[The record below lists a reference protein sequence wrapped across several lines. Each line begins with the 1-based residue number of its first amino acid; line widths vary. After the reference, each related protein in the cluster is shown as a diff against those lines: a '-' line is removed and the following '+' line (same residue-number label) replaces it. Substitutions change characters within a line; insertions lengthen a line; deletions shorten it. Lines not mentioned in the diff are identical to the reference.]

1 MRSSSSLSFFPRSSF
16 LSSLVATLPT
26 TTILSLLFFC
36 ALIVLPR
43 RTHAARILKEVEEN
57 GLSSSNRIG
66 SLLPSRGGDVDDIFA
81 LDDDGSDEER
91 RRRRRNRR
99 RQLLEE
105 DEEDD
110 EEDSGE
116 VDESAVLDA
125 IEEADA
131 SHDEGHPTDFE
142 ATDHTDLYTAKRDRD
157 RAWEKARKGSGFL
170 DEAQGHRVK
179 IVTRRASERRKASS
193 GNNYEHG
200 TWVQIGQ
207 NHAFVSKHSEAFK
220 NPDSGLYTT
229 TVADDN
235 LRAAL
240 GLGKDTSDAEML
252 QQSTNVRRWGRNSD
266 KSYRDKVCSGTRHD
280 MPRWCKGPAGKGG
293 GIASKLD
300 DAEQYWREMAQ
311 KRQEAKM
318 TLLTAHQAFLK
329 EDAIQK
335 EAMVYTKKALEAQ
348 EKVDAAARL
357 AQQREQAEAD
367 TLKEH
372 EMSEQ
377 QAWHRLSSLRHQ
389 VVKYRTM
396 TREQVEEME
405 REQRALERRMGQ
417 EERLRAS
424 GERSRVS
431 GDAARVT
438 DEVDKAKQ
446 RLRRAGENLKSSV
459 DAHKKLERSRLNQA
473 AAANDDDDDDD
484 NTEDEEADDND
495 GGGHEEVK

>member
-1 MRSSSSLSFFPRSSF
+1 MVLLFAWWCCLVVESANGF
-16 LSSLVATLPT
+16 LSHHHHHPIRSESIRTL
-26 TTILSLLFFC
+26 L
-36 ALIVLPR
+36 A
-43 RTHAARILKEVEEN
+43 N
-57 GLSSSNRIG
+57 
-66 SLLPSRGGDVDDIFA
+66 DD
-81 LDDDGSDEER
+81 E
-91 RRRRRNRR
+91 
-99 RQLLEE
+99 EE
-105 DEEDD
+105 DEDQDRD
-110 EEDSGE
+110 ENGDAAGI
-116 VDESAVLDA
+116 DESAVMDA
-125 IEEADA
+125 IEEADSTA
-131 SHDEGHPTDFE
+131 DENQHQVDFD

-157 RAWEKARKGSGFL
+157 RAWEQARKGAKGFL
-170 DEAQGHRVK
+170 DENQGHRVR

-207 NHAFVSKHSEAFK
+207 SHAFVSKHSEAFK

-229 TVADDN
+229 TAADDN
-235 LRAAL
+235 LRSAL

-252 QQSTNVRRWGRNSD
+252 QQSTNERRWGRNSD

-293 GIASKLD
+293 NVANRLD
-300 DAEQYWREMAQ
+300 DAEQYWRELAQ

-367 TLKEH
+367 TLKEQ

-377 QAWHRLSSLRHQ
+377 QAWHRLTSLRHQ
-389 VVKYRTM
+389 IVKYRTM

-424 GERSRVS
+424 SERNRVS
-431 GDAARVT
+431 GDAARMT

-459 DAHKKLERSRLNQA
+459 VAHKKLEQNRLSQQA
-473 AAANDDDDDDD
+473 TKNDDDDDD
-484 NTEDEEADDND
+484 EDEEADDD
-495 GGGHEEVK
+495 SDVHEEVK

>member
-1 MRSSSSLSFFPRSSF
+1 MRKSSAMKTRQFAAFATGAFCFVIF
-16 LSSLVATLPT
+16 LSSPSPCRAGFVNDIARTDKLAKLAQNTLND
-26 TTILSLLFFC
+26 FD
-36 ALIVLPR
+36 AL
-43 RTHAARILKEVEEN
+43 
-57 GLSSSNRIG
+57 
-66 SLLPSRGGDVDDIFA
+66 
-81 LDDDGSDEER
+81 ER
-91 RRRRRNRR
+91 RS
-99 RQLLEE
+99 LLEE
-105 DEEDD
+105 EEEEEERTATDD
-110 EEDSGE
+110 DDDNKDNNDDA
-116 VDESAVLDA
+116 VDERAVFDA
-125 IEEADA
+125 IEEADSNHDDGEDGQEEFGA
-131 SHDEGHPTDFE
+131 S
-142 ATDHTDLYTAKRDRD
+142 DHTDLYTAKRDRD
-157 RAWEKARKGSGFL
+157 RAWEKARKGNGFM
-170 DEAQGHRVK
+170 DEQQGHRVK

-193 GNNYEHG
+193 GSNYEHG
-200 TWVQIGQ
+200 QWVQIGR
-207 NHAFVSKHSEAFK
+207 NHAFVSKHSDAFK
-220 NPDSGLYTT
+220 NPESGLYTT

-252 QQSTNVRRWGRNSD
+252 QHSTNERRWGRNSD

-293 GIASKLD
+293 GVATKLD
-300 DAEQYWREMAQ
+300 DAEQYWREVAQ

-377 QAWHRLSSLRHQ
+377 QAWHRLSGLRHQ

-405 REQRALERRMGQ
+405 REQRALDRRITQ
-417 EERLRAS
+417 EDKLRSS
-424 GERSRVS
+424 GEKRRVS
-431 GDAARVT
+431 DDAAKVS

-459 DAHKKLERSRLNQA
+459 VAHKKLEQNRLRNE
-473 AAANDDDDDDD
+473 NNEGGEGDD
-484 NTEDEEADDND
+484 EEGEEEEEADDLND

>member
-1 MRSSSSLSFFPRSSF
+1 M
-16 LSSLVATLPT
+16 TW
-26 TTILSLLFFC
+26 
-36 ALIVLPR
+36 R
-43 RTHAARILKEVEEN
+43 RHQ
-57 GLSSSNRIG
+57 G
-66 SLLPSRGGDVDDIFA
+66 RGGGGGGFGEDQRRKRR
-81 LDDDGSDEER
+81 GGR
-91 RRRRRNRR
+91 RRRAFFASSSFVLSMVPFACAWCCLVFVESANGFLSRRENHHHHHPIRMDSIR
-99 RQLLEE
+99 TLLANDDEEE
-105 DEEDD
+105 DEDQDRD
-110 EEDSGE
+110 ENGDAAGI
-116 VDESAVLDA
+116 DESAVMDA
-125 IEEADA
+125 IEEADSTA
-131 SHDEGHPTDFE
+131 DENQHQVDFD

-157 RAWEKARKGSGFL
+157 RAWEQARKGAKGFL
-170 DEAQGHRVK
+170 DENQGHRVR

-207 NHAFVSKHSEAFK
+207 SHAFVSKHSEAFK

-229 TVADDN
+229 TAADDN

-252 QQSTNVRRWGRNSD
+252 QQSTNERRWGRNSD

-293 GIASKLD
+293 NVANRLD
-300 DAEQYWREMAQ
+300 DAEQYWRELAK

-367 TLKEH
+367 TLKEQ

-377 QAWHRLSSLRHQ
+377 QAWHRLTSLRHQ
-389 VVKYRTM
+389 IVKYRTM

-424 GERSRVS
+424 SERNRVS
-431 GDAARVT
+431 GDAARMT

-459 DAHKKLERSRLNQA
+459 VAHKKLEQNRLSQQA
-473 AAANDDDDDDD
+473 TKNDDDDDDA
-484 NTEDEEADDND
+484 EDEEADDD
-495 GGGHEEVK
+495 SDVHEEVK

>member
-1 MRSSSSLSFFPRSSF
+1 MRSSSSLSFPRSF
-16 LSSLVATLPT
+16 LSSLVATLP

-43 RTHAARILKEVEEN
+43 RTNAARILKKVEEN

-66 SLLPSRGGDVDDIFA
+66 SLLPTRFGGDVDDIIFFSKSE
-81 LDDDGSDEER
+81 DDGSDGE

-105 DEEDD
+105 DEED
-110 EEDSGE
+110 EEEDNDSGE

-131 SHDEGHPTDFE
+131 SHNDEGHPTDFE

-252 QQSTNVRRWGRNSD
+252 QQSTNERRWGRNSD
-266 KSYRDKVCSGTRHD
+266 RSYRDKVCSGTRHD
-280 MPRWCKGPAGKGG
+280 MPRWCKGPAGRGG
-293 GIASKLD
+293 NVASKLD

-417 EERLRAS
+417 EE
-424 GERSRVS
+424 
-431 GDAARVT
+431 
-438 DEVDKAKQ
+438 
-446 RLRRAGENLKSSV
+446 
-459 DAHKKLERSRLNQA
+459 
-473 AAANDDDDDDD
+473 
-484 NTEDEEADDND
+484 
-495 GGGHEEVK
+495 

>member
-1 MRSSSSLSFFPRSSF
+1 MT
-16 LSSLVATLPT
+16 ATTLFKATT
-26 TTILSLLFFC
+26 TTITTTKTTLLLVCLLLSSIFC
-36 ALIVLPR
+36 AF
-43 RTHAARILKEVEEN
+43 ARAKEN
-57 GLSSSNRIG
+57 PTSNHLQSVFKQQAGKKIMEKEDVG
-66 SLLPSRGGDVDDIFA
+66 ASLA
-81 LDDDGSDEER
+81 
-91 RRRRRNRR
+91 RR

-105 DEEDD
+105 EEQ
-110 EEDSGE
+110 EEYEDNNDNNE
-116 VDESAVLDA
+116 VDESAVMDA
-125 IEEADA
+125 IEEAD
-131 SHDEGHPTDFE
+131 STSEEMQHPTDFD

-170 DEAQGHRVK
+170 DENQGHRGK
-179 IVTRRASERRKASS
+179 IVTRRASERRKATS

-240 GLGKDTSDAEML
+240 GLGKDTSDAEMM
-252 QQSTNVRRWGRNSD
+252 QQSTNERRWGRNSD

-293 GIASKLD
+293 GVANKLD
-300 DAEQYWREMAQ
+300 DAEQYWREMAR

-367 TLKEH
+367 TLKED

-405 REQRALERRMGQ
+405 REQRALDRRMGQ

-424 GERSRVS
+424 GERTRVS

-459 DAHKKLERSRLNQA
+459 VAHKKLEQNRLSSSSS
-473 AAANDDDDDDD
+473 NDDDEEDGDV
-484 NTEDEEADDND
+484 EDEEADDND

>member
-1 MRSSSSLSFFPRSSF
+1 MFFASSFVFSMVLFACAWCCLVESANGF
-16 LSSLVATLPT
+16 LSSRENHPHPHPIRMDSIRTL
-26 TTILSLLFFC
+26 L
-36 ALIVLPR
+36 A
-43 RTHAARILKEVEEN
+43 N
-57 GLSSSNRIG
+57 
-66 SLLPSRGGDVDDIFA
+66 DD
-81 LDDDGSDEER
+81 E
-91 RRRRRNRR
+91 
-99 RQLLEE
+99 EE
-105 DEEDD
+105 DEDQDRD
-110 EEDSGE
+110 ENGDAAGI
-116 VDESAVLDA
+116 DESAVMDA
-125 IEEADA
+125 IEEADSTA
-131 SHDEGHPTDFE
+131 DENQHQVDFD

-157 RAWEKARKGSGFL
+157 RAWEQARKGATKGFL
-170 DEAQGHRVK
+170 DENQGHRVR

-207 NHAFVSKHSEAFK
+207 SHAFVSKHSEAFK

-229 TVADDN
+229 TAADDN
-235 LRAAL
+235 LRSAL

-252 QQSTNVRRWGRNSD
+252 QQSTNERRWGRNSD

-293 GIASKLD
+293 NVANRLD

-367 TLKEH
+367 TLKEQ

-377 QAWHRLSSLRHQ
+377 QAWHRLTSLRHQ
-389 VVKYRTM
+389 IVKYRTM

-424 GERSRVS
+424 SERNRVS
-431 GDAARVT
+431 GDAARMK

-459 DAHKKLERSRLNQA
+459 VAHKKLEQNRLSQA
-473 AAANDDDDDDD
+473 KNDDDDDA
-484 NTEDEEADDND
+484 EDEEADDD
-495 GGGHEEVK
+495 SDVHEEVK

>member
-1 MRSSSSLSFFPRSSF
+1 MRSSSLSFPRSF
-16 LSSLVATLPT
+16 YSLVARSTLPT
-26 TTILSLLFFC
+26 TLLLLLFC
-36 ALIVLPR
+36 AIVVLPR
-43 RTHAARILKEVEEN
+43 TNATRILKKVEDDEK
-57 GLSSSNRIG
+57 GFLSSNRIG
-66 SLLPSRGGDVDDIFA
+66 SPLPRGDVDDIFFSS
-81 LDDDGSDEER
+81 DDGSDER
-91 RRRRRNRR
+91 RR

-105 DEEDD
+105 EGEEEEEEEEED
-110 EEDSGE
+110 DSGE

-131 SHDEGHPTDFE
+131 SHNDEGHPTDFE

-229 TVADDN
+229 TVSDDN

-252 QQSTNVRRWGRNSD
+252 QQSTNERRWGRNSD

-280 MPRWCKGPAGKGG
+280 MPRWCKGPAGRGG
-293 GIASKLD
+293 NVASKLD

-473 AAANDDDDDDD
+473 AANDDDDDD